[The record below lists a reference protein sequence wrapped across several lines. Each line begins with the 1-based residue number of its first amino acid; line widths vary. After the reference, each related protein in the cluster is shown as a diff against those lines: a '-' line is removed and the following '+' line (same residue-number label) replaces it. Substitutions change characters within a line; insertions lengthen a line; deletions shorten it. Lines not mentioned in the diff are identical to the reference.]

1 MSGEIR
7 RDVLKREI
15 IRLLKED
22 EDFRIM
28 LIGTLA
34 SAFAT
39 REETNAILREIRNLR
54 TDFNKR
60 MEEMRED
67 FNRRM
72 EAFERRM
79 EEMREDF
86 NRRMEAFERRMEE
99 MREDF
104 NRRMEMFDTK
114 LSALGARW
122 GLINE
127 ASVRQALK
135 GILER
140 FFKAKVERW
149 EVYDEKGLVYGH
161 PSMIDVDVLIRDSEH
176 ILIEIKSHV
185 RKGDVAE
192 LLRISQLYQEKTGV
206 TPRLVI
212 VSPYVDEKA
221 KELAKI
227 KNITIYTEK
236 DLQT

>member
-22 EDFRIM
+22 EDFRTM

-39 REETNAILREIRNLR
+39 REETNAILREIKNLR
-54 TDFNKR
+54 IDFNKR

-72 EAFERRM
+72 EAF
-79 EEMREDF
+79 DI
-86 NRRMEAFERRMEE
+86 
-99 MREDF
+99 
-104 NRRMEMFDTK
+104 K

>member
-1 MSGEIR
+1 MSSGIR

-22 EDFRIM
+22 EDFRVM

-39 REETNAILREIRNLR
+39 REETNAILQEIKNLR
-54 TDFNKR
+54 IDFNKR

-86 NRRMEAFERRMEE
+86 NRRM
-99 MREDF
+99 DV
-104 NRRMEMFDTK
+104 FDTK

-127 ASVRQALK
+127 ASVREALR
-135 GILER
+135 GILEK
-140 FFKAKVERW
+140 FFRAKVERW
-149 EVYDEKGLVYGH
+149 EVYDEKGVVYGH
-161 PSMIDVDVLIRDSEH
+161 PSIIDVDVLIRDTEH

-185 RKGDVAE
+185 RKGDIAE

-221 KELAKI
+221 RELAKI
-227 KNITIYTEK
+227 KNIIVYTEK

>member
-1 MSGEIR
+1 MSGEIQ

-54 TDFNKR
+54 TDFNK
-60 MEEMRED
+60 
-67 FNRRM
+67 
-72 EAFERRM
+72 
-79 EEMREDF
+79 
-86 NRRMEAFERRMEE
+86 RMEE

>member
-1 MSGEIR
+1 MSGEIQ

-54 TDFNKR
+54 TDFNK
-60 MEEMRED
+60 
-67 FNRRM
+67 
-72 EAFERRM
+72 RM

-227 KNITIYTEK
+227 KNITVYTEK

>member
-54 TDFNKR
+54 TDFNK
-60 MEEMRED
+60 
-67 FNRRM
+67 
-72 EAFERRM
+72 
-79 EEMREDF
+79 
-86 NRRMEAFERRMEE
+86 RMEE

-227 KNITIYTEK
+227 KNITVYTEK

>member
-54 TDFNKR
+54 TDFNK
-60 MEEMRED
+60 
-67 FNRRM
+67 
-72 EAFERRM
+72 RM

-227 KNITIYTEK
+227 KNITVYTEK

>member
-22 EDFRIM
+22 EDFRTM

-39 REETNAILREIRNLR
+39 REETNAILREIKNLR
-54 TDFNKR
+54 IDFNK
-60 MEEMRED
+60 
-67 FNRRM
+67 
-72 EAFERRM
+72 
-79 EEMREDF
+79 
-86 NRRMEAFERRMEE
+86 RMEE

-221 KELAKI
+221 RELAKI
-227 KNITIYTEK
+227 KNITVYTEK

>member
-22 EDFRIM
+22 EDFRTM

-39 REETNAILREIRNLR
+39 REETNAILREIKNLR
-54 TDFNKR
+54 IDFNKR

-86 NRRMEAFERRMEE
+86 NRRMEAF
-99 MREDF
+99 DI
-104 NRRMEMFDTK
+104 K

>member
-1 MSGEIR
+1 MSSGIR

-22 EDFRIM
+22 EDFRVM

-39 REETNAILREIRNLR
+39 REETNAILQEIKNLR
-54 TDFNKR
+54 IDFNKR

-72 EAFERRM
+72 
-79 EEMREDF
+79 DV
-86 NRRMEAFERRMEE
+86 
-99 MREDF
+99 
-104 NRRMEMFDTK
+104 FDTK

-127 ASVRQALK
+127 ASVREALR
-135 GILER
+135 GILEK
-140 FFKAKVERW
+140 FFRAKVERW

-161 PSMIDVDVLIRDSEH
+161 PSIIDVDVLIRDTEH

-185 RKGDVAE
+185 RKGDIAE

-221 KELAKI
+221 RELAKI
-227 KNITIYTEK
+227 KNIIVYTEK

>member
-1 MSGEIR
+1 MSSGIR

-22 EDFRIM
+22 EDFRVM

-39 REETNAILREIRNLR
+39 REETNAILQEIKNLR
-54 TDFNKR
+54 IDFNKR

-86 NRRMEAFERRMEE
+86 NRRM
-99 MREDF
+99 DV
-104 NRRMEMFDTK
+104 FDTK

-127 ASVRQALK
+127 ASVREALR
-135 GILER
+135 GILEK
-140 FFKAKVERW
+140 FFRAKVERW

-161 PSMIDVDVLIRDSEH
+161 PSIIDVDVLIRDTEH

-185 RKGDVAE
+185 RKGDIAE

-221 KELAKI
+221 RELAKI
-227 KNITIYTEK
+227 KNIIVYTEK